1 MLPWGE
7 DRAKE
12 ENMQGG
18 GGLIKER
25 LGGDPHVN
33 SKKRCFFQE
42 SESQE
47 EAY

>member
-25 LGGDPHVN
+25 LGGTHT
-33 SKKRCFFQE
+33 
-42 SESQE
+42 
-47 EAY
+47 

>member
-18 GGLIKER
+18 GGLIEER
-25 LGGDPHVN
+25 LGGPTRELYKEV
-33 SKKRCFFQE
+33 FFSRE
-42 SESQE
+42 
-47 EAY
+47 